1 MNIYLKI
8 LICNNN
14 QLSILPKLNKNL
26 KILICNN
33 NKLIYLPDLNEN
45 IIDFYYNN
53 NPIYEIIK
61 YDNLLII
68 KQNIKIVNNFR
79 YLYYLLKFKKKF
91 RYFLWLKVRESKI
104 KKIYDSKHLNNLDEY
119 LHNIK

>member
-1 MNIYLKI
+1 L
-8 LICNNN
+8 LI
-14 QLSILPKLNKNL
+14 SLPKLNKNL
-26 KILICNN
+26 KILICNNNKLIYLPDLNENIIDFYYNN

-68 KQNIKIVNNFR
+68 KQNIKKVNNFR
-79 YLYYLLKFKKKF
+79 YLYYLLKF
-91 RYFLWLKVRESKI
+91 
-104 KKIYDSKHLNNLDEY
+104 
-119 LHNIK
+119 